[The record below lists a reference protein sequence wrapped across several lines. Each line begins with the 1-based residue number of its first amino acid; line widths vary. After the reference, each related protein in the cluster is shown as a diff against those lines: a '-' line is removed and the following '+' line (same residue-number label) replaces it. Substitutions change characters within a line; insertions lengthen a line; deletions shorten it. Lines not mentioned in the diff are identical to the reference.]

1 MERPFSHPTGIEKDG
16 GNNYTKGRTMD
27 GCDIANIGERDLNN
41 SQGNV
46 TPAIE
51 MLSFKNCDD
60 DESEMETVEIIHL
73 NSSGQ
78 GLDIETE
85 VESYLVEGKKTFFLN
100 ARTRNIK
107 WRV

>member
-16 GNNYTKGRTMD
+16 GNNYTTGRTMD

-60 DESEMETVEIIHL
+60 NESEMETVEIINL

-78 GLDIETE
+78 GLDIETV
-85 VESYLVEGKKTFFLN
+85 VESYLVEGKKTIFLY